1 MLIEPICSTFA
12 GVSKTKYVSGPSRL
26 VFREGNYKKG
36 RRTYKMIVIVDQTV
50 MSGTPASAFWRTRKA
65 RSEA

>member
-26 VFREGNYKKG
+26 VFREGNYKKRPADVLNDSNRG
-36 RRTYKMIVIVDQTV
+36 SNSDEWNPRERVLANKE
-50 MSGTPASAFWRTRKA
+50 GT
-65 RSEA
+65 